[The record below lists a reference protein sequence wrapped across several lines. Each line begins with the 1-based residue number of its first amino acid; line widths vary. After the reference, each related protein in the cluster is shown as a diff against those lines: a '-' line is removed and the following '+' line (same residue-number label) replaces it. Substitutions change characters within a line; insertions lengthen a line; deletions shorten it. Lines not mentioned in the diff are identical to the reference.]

1 MIRQRTILKPVSMVG
16 IGLHSGAKVEVSFRP
31 APSDTG
37 IVYTR
42 TDLDPAVTMKCSAE
56 NVRDTQLCT
65 ALVSESGAR
74 ISTVEHLTAA
84 LSALGID
91 NLFVDVNA
99 PEIPVM
105 DGSAQPFIYLFSSI
119 GIQDLPSPKK
129 FLRVKRKV
137 RVENEGK
144 WAELTPAESGFH
156 LDLQIDF
163 DHPAMDRDKQHYA
176 VDFTGQTFATDI
188 SRARTFCFMR
198 DVEFMHAHNL
208 ALGGSLDNA
217 VVLDNNRVINPEGLR
232 YEDEFVKHKMLDAIG
247 DLYMDGHSILGSFKA
262 YKTGHDLNN
271 RLLRALLSDSA
282 NYEVITFVQ
291 DETLW
296 KTSSWKHYFPYCR
309 SLHFSSSKT
318 VWRSLY

>member
-99 PEIPVM
+99 PSEVSIV
-105 DGSAQPFIYLFSSI
+105 FSLSDI
-119 GIQDLPSPKK
+119 LYNLNPLILTASSP
-129 FLRVKRKV
+129 
-137 RVENEGK
+137 
-144 WAELTPAESGFH
+144 A
-156 LDLQIDF
+156 
-163 DHPAMDRDKQHYA
+163 
-176 VDFTGQTFATDI
+176 
-188 SRARTFCFMR
+188 
-198 DVEFMHAHNL
+198 
-208 ALGGSLDNA
+208 
-217 VVLDNNRVINPEGLR
+217 
-232 YEDEFVKHKMLDAIG
+232 
-247 DLYMDGHSILGSFKA
+247 SILSF
-262 YKTGHDLNN
+262 L
-271 RLLRALLSDSA
+271 
-282 NYEVITFVQ
+282 I
-291 DETLW
+291 
-296 KTSSWKHYFPYCR
+296 
-309 SLHFSSSKT
+309 
-318 VWRSLY
+318 

>member
-119 GIQDLPSPKK
+119 GIHRNKVLHARIRYIGRHRTDHGG
-129 FLRVKRKV
+129 RRK
-137 RVENEGK
+137 
-144 WAELTPAESGFH
+144 
-156 LDLQIDF
+156 LDRAF
-163 DHPAMDRDKQHYA
+163 
-176 VDFTGQTFATDI
+176 FTKCA
-188 SRARTFCFMR
+188 
-198 DVEFMHAHNL
+198 
-208 ALGGSLDNA
+208 
-217 VVLDNNRVINPEGLR
+217 
-232 YEDEFVKHKMLDAIG
+232 
-247 DLYMDGHSILGSFKA
+247 
-262 YKTGHDLNN
+262 
-271 RLLRALLSDSA
+271 
-282 NYEVITFVQ
+282 
-291 DETLW
+291 
-296 KTSSWKHYFPYCR
+296 
-309 SLHFSSSKT
+309 
-318 VWRSLY
+318 

>member
-1 MIRQRTILKPVSMVG
+1 MTG
-16 IGLHSGAKVEVSFRP
+16 IGLHSGAKVEVAFRP
-31 APSDTG
+31 ANANTG

-42 TDLDPAVTMKCSAE
+42 TDLNPTVSIKCNAQ

-65 ALVSESGAR
+65 ALVNEDGVR

-91 NLFVDVNA
+91 NLYVDVNA
-99 PEIPVM
+99 PEVPVM
-105 DGSAQPFIYLFSSI
+105 DGSAQPFIYLFAST
-119 GIQDLPSPKK
+119 GIQELSTPKK
-129 FLRVKRKV
+129 FIRVTRKV

-144 WAELTPAESGFH
+144 WAELTPSESGFH

-163 DHPAMDRDKQHYA
+163 DHPAMDKDKQHYA
-176 VDFTGQTFATDI
+176 MDFTGEAFSSDV

-217 VVLDNNRVINPEGLR
+217 VVLDDRRVINPEGLR
-232 YEDEFVKHKMLDAIG
+232 YEDEFVKHKLLDAIG
-247 DLYMDGHSILGSFKA
+247 DLYMSGHSILGNFKA

-282 NYEVITFVQ
+282 NYQILEFTKPQEGQSQTIDFL
-291 DETLW
+291 DA
-296 KTSSWKHYFPYCR
+296 KKIIAAY
-309 SLHFSSSKT
+309 
-318 VWRSLY
+318 